1 LGSVASRLFIWDRT
15 VSLIRA
21 RPVLGWGLETLREV
35 FPYDREVLVRYFGP
49 RPVIVDRAHND
60 MLQMAVSIG
69 IPGAIA
75 YLAFWLLNV
84 AAAVM
89 VMSRAPASGRILA
102 LGLVAGLIGYLVQAQ
117 AAFSSVAVTP
127 LVWLLAGAAC
137 GWEVAAKR
145 ESPWP

>member
-1 LGSVASRLFIWDRT
+1 
-15 VSLIRA
+15 
-21 RPVLGWGLETLREV
+21 
-35 FPYDREVLVRYFGP
+35 
-49 RPVIVDRAHND
+49 
-60 MLQMAVSIG
+60 
-69 IPGAIA
+69 
-75 YLAFWLLNV
+75 
-84 AAAVM
+84 